1 MIRPTPRLEIH
12 TDRIAENLHAIV
24 GQCAEHGVQVA
35 AVTKVLGAH
44 PALLAALPSTEV
56 SMVADSRLT
65 NCLLYTSPSP
75 RDS

>member
-35 AVTKVLGAH
+35 AVTKVLGGPIPPSWQH
-44 PALLAALPSTEV
+44 CRTPGCPWLPTPV
-56 SMVADSRLT
+56 
-65 NCLLYTSPSP
+65 
-75 RDS
+75 

>member
-35 AVTKVLGAH
+35 AVTKVLGAIPPSWQH
-44 PALLAALPSTEV
+44 CRAPRCPWLPTPV
-56 SMVADSRLT
+56 
-65 NCLLYTSPSP
+65 
-75 RDS
+75 